1 MIDITQLKS
10 YSDEIKTA
18 ISAIKTVKVVVDESQ
33 LVDKIRSLKSEDNQI
48 LMTVIPEYDTS
59 GSSDL
64 DNVSHNNYLA
74 FLVLEKVNYKALTD
88 GQELDVWQ
96 RTLQSIKLLEQ
107 KLLMDA
113 STGNG
118 TCPAF
123 AHLDVRSLR
132 IEPVWKLAE
141 CNGYILTLMIKK

>member
-1 MIDITQLKS
+1 MIDILELKN
-10 YSDEIKTA
+10 YSEEIKTA
-18 ISAIKTVKVVVDESQ
+18 ISAINTVKVVVDESQ

-59 GSSDL
+59 NSSDL

-74 FLVLEKVNYKALTD
+74 FLVLEKVNYKGFTD
-88 GQELDVWQ
+88 DQELMVWQ

-107 KLLMDA
+107 KLLHDA
-113 STGNG
+113 GTGNE
-118 TCPAF
+118 TCPTF
-123 AHLDVRSLR
+123 AHLDVRSIR

-141 CNGYILTLMIKK
+141 CNGYILSLMIKK